1 MGSENLSFLSPSWS
15 SPTPA
20 PPTTAWALPA
30 LAPCV
35 PAAPASLFLSSA
47 LPPGLLGTSCPQP
60 PVSCVPQPQPL
71 PQRTPL
77 TSGPSAVTPVL
88 HSLPLTKEAHD
99 SLLFLDS
106 EPCQQMEPHPQP
118 IGQTLAF
125 LAAAAGIHGRD
136 VKEKAVSCE
145 PQGRGQ
151 GLCKRRGDCDGD
163 SQDLKRP
170 QVEHDWQLSSP
181 AHPAEQTLR
190 EEGSGA
196 SSVLPQL
203 LRVQSQGLPRF
214 TRSKDRP
221 EWIAQGFPA
230 DAPEPASCAVTTHAQ
245 PVRGLTTFRGR

>member
-1 MGSENLSFLSPSWS
+1 M
-15 SPTPA
+15 
-20 PPTTAWALPA
+20 
-30 LAPCV
+30 
-35 PAAPASLFLSSA
+35 
-47 LPPGLLGTSCPQP
+47 
-60 PVSCVPQPQPL
+60 
-71 PQRTPL
+71 

-136 VKEKAVSCE
+136 VKEKAVSRE

-245 PVRGLTTFRGR
+245 PVRGLTTFRGRRQNPVCTSLYWCHVRAEVTTQAIRGR